1 MRWLKIIGYSLI
13 VLLVLITTFSIVMS
27 SFYEKEIKKYIVEA
41 INEQVNVPINVK
53 DLDFSVLKKFPYAS
67 VEFKEVEIAS
77 TNHKS
82 PLLKAKSVYFQ
93 FNIIDLLNKK
103 YVLKKISIENGS
115 TLIFIDQQ
123 GKDNFH
129 FWKTNP
135 ESSKQPI
142 AFELSDVQFKNMD
155 LNYLNNYKQQDM
167 GLVVTKMN
175 FSGNFNENN
184 YHLQYLYLHF
194 LSCVVNGC

>member
-82 PLLKAKSVYFQ
+82 ALLKAKSVYFQ

-115 TLIFIDQQ
+115 TLISVSYT
-123 GKDNFH
+123 H
-129 FWKTNP
+129 LTLP
-135 ESSKQPI
+135 
-142 AFELSDVQFKNMD
+142 
-155 LNYLNNYKQQDM
+155 
-167 GLVVTKMN
+167 TKRI
-175 FSGNFNENN
+175 
-184 YHLQYLYLHF
+184 
-194 LSCVVNGC
+194 V